1 MAMARLLMSLGSN
14 LGPADKS
21 QRNGAESVDSGSV
34 RAEAKRREG
43 DVRFT
48 GNSRQST
55 NIAPV
60 LSLTVQ
66 ADSSFV
72 IFAFGAAFN
81 ANSPLGENFL

>member
-48 GNSRQST
+48 GNSRQMGFAKLKFCPRSQQLVPD
-55 NIAPV
+55 IRA
-60 LSLTVQ
+60 SHKTVPG
-66 ADSSFV
+66 DG
-72 IFAFGAAFN
+72 I
-81 ANSPLGENFL
+81 